1 MEVRVLSRAFS
12 ALQHTL
18 QGRFHS
24 MGFEM
29 ARNRHDKGVA
39 NEPVIQ
45 NRKARH
51 SYAISETLECGIK
64 LTGTETKSVR
74 AGQVSL
80 GEGYVRAEDAPV
92 SLVLHGVHIAEYPPA
107 GPARQHQPDRAR
119 VLLAHKREI
128 RKLAVAARAKGFAI
142 VPLKMYFVNGR
153 AKVLIGLGQ
162 GKKQRDRRQD
172 IRERDARRH
181 MDRALKR

>member
-1 MEVRVLSRAFS
+1 MAKNPTKPGSR
-12 ALQHTL
+12 
-18 QGRFHS
+18 
-24 MGFEM
+24 
-29 ARNRHDKGVA
+29 
-39 NEPVIQ
+39 EPVIE
-45 NRKARH
+45 NRRARH
-51 SYAISETLECGIK
+51 DYTVLETLECGIK
-64 LTGTETKSVR
+64 LQGTEVKSVR
-74 AGQVSL
+74 QGQVSL
-80 GEGYVRAEDAPV
+80 AEGFVRAEEHPAALD
-92 SLVLHGVHIAEYPPA
+92 LHAVHIAEYPPA

-172 IRERDARRH
+172 IRERDARRD

>member
-1 MEVRVLSRAFS
+1 
-12 ALQHTL
+12 
-18 QGRFHS
+18 
-24 MGFEM
+24 MGPAM
-29 ARNRHDKGVA
+29 AQNRHDKGGA
-39 NEPVIQ
+39 NQPVIQ
-45 NRKARH
+45 NRKARY
-51 SYAISETLECGIK
+51 SYTITDTLECGIK

-80 GEGYVRAEDAPV
+80 AEGYVRAEDVPV

-107 GPARQHQPDRAR
+107 GPVRQHQPDRAR

-128 RKLAVAARAKGFAI
+128 KKLAVAARAKGFAI

-153 AKVLIGLGQ
+153 AKVLIGIGQ

-172 IRERDARRH
+172 IRERDARRD
-181 MDRALKR
+181 MDRAMKK

>member
-1 MEVRVLSRAFS
+1 
-12 ALQHTL
+12 
-18 QGRFHS
+18 
-24 MGFEM
+24 MGPTM
-29 ARNRHDKGVA
+29 AKNMHDKGGQ
-39 NEPVIQ
+39 NQPVIQ
-45 NRKARH
+45 NRKARY
-51 SYAISETLECGIK
+51 SYAITDTLECGIK

-80 GEGYVRAEDAPV
+80 AEGYVRAEDAPI
-92 SLVLHGVHIAEYPPA
+92 SLVLHSVHIAEYPPA

-119 VLLAHKREI
+119 ILLAHKREI

-153 AKVLIGLGQ
+153 AKVLIGMGQ

-172 IRERDARRH
+172 IRERDARLD
-181 MDRALKR
+181 MERAMKR